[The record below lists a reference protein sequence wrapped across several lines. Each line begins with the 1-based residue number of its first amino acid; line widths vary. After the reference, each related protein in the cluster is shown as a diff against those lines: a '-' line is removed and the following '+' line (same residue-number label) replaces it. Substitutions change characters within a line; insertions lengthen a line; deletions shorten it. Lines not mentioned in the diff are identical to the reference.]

1 MNDLKA
7 KTMEMKNWAVIG
19 ATTDKNRFG
28 YKIVKI
34 LKDNNYNV
42 YPVTPKYEEIAG
54 LKTYTRITDI
64 EDDIDVV
71 DFVVNPQIGIK
82 LIEDVIGKDV
92 KYLWLQPGSRSE
104 ELKQKAKDNNI
115 KFIEDCIYASLS

>member
-1 MNDLKA
+1 MSDLKS

-19 ATTDKNRFG
+19 ATTDKDRFG
-28 YKIVKI
+28 YKVVKI

-42 YPVTPKYEEIAG
+42 YPVTPKYDKIAG
-54 LKTYTRITDI
+54 LKAYNRVSDI

-82 LIEDVIGKDV
+82 LIGDIIESDI
-92 KYLWLQPGSRSE
+92 KYIWLQPGSRSD
-104 ELKQKAKDNNI
+104 ELKEKAKKNNI
-115 KFIEDCIYASLS
+115 QVIEDCIYASLN